1 MVYLVRNKD
10 DLDQQ
15 LALAEDKLVVID
27 FYANWCGPCKIIA
40 PKLEEL
46 AQQYLDRAV
55 VLKVNVDDNE
65 DITVEYNLVALRQL
79 LELVHVDLEDHG
91 LGGVLPGQRLHRAL
105 HILAG
110 TAPCGVEIE
119 DNQLVVRRLDPLVV
133 VVHGADRSHF
143 HGFTEEITGFKGV
156 I

>member
-27 FYANWCGPCKIIA
+27 FYANW
-40 PKLEEL
+40 
-46 AQQYLDRAV
+46 
-55 VLKVNVDDNE
+55 
-65 DITVEYNLVALRQL
+65 
-79 LELVHVDLEDHG
+79 
-91 LGGVLPGQRLHRAL
+91 
-105 HILAG
+105 
-110 TAPCGVEIE
+110 GVEIE